1 MEKWLED
8 SGNAVVEDYVKN
20 DNQRNAHGNS
30 WIFLFVINY
39 KERSF
44 IYKEIILCIYHK
56 NKLFRFRINH

>member
-30 WIFLFVINY
+30 RIFFICIKLRRKVI
-39 KERSF
+39 
-44 IYKEIILCIYHK
+44 
-56 NKLFRFRINH
+56 